1 MAIMMASLYD
11 ALRSAG
17 AGDDI
22 ARRAAEEAAAYESR
36 FAKIEGELGVLQWMG
51 GFDLALTAAVLAK
64 LLV

>member
-17 AGDDI
+17 AGDNI

-36 FAKIEGELGVLQWMG
+36 FSKIKGELGVVTWMVG
-51 GFDLALTAAVLAK
+51 SNLALTAAVLAK